1 MNQRHLD
8 FKHVIKTQNDLLYE
22 LVDSYVNRFIDME
35 SYYEN
40 LFAGREYMT
49 LEELLN
55 TKKGA
60 SRNVKYTALVI
71 SGTLSYT
78 ALSRRVGLTVPRLR
92 QIVYNTIKKINPDLV
107 KLYLPDLRKR
117 KIEILKALLSM

>member
-1 MNQRHLD
+1 MNQRHID
-8 FKHVIKTQNDLLYE
+8 FKHVIKTQEDLLDE
-22 LVDSYVNRFIDME
+22 LTHSHMNGLTTTE
-35 SYYEN
+35 EYYAN
-40 LFAGREYMT
+40 LFAGKERMT

-55 TKKGA
+55 TKEGA
-60 SRNVKYTALVI
+60 SRNIKYTALVI

-78 ALSRRVGLTVPRLR
+78 ALSRRVGLTVPRLQ